1 MDNIRHFLGKLKT
14 AKVRAGYQMVLL
26 EVKSLF
32 SHVLLNE
39 TSRVLYYFNTHY
51 SNIPKNTIKSFQH
64 QLPKK

>member
-32 SHVLLNE
+32 SYVLLNE
-39 TSRVLYYFNTHY
+39 TSRVMSKTIFQYFKEYY
-51 SNIPKNTIKSFQH
+51 
-64 QLPKK
+64 